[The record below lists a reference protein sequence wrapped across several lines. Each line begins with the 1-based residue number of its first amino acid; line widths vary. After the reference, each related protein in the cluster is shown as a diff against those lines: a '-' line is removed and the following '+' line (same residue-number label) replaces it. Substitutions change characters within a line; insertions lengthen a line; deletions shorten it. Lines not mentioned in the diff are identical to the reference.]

1 MFETV
6 GEKPRWELI
15 YDSLAGL
22 DVGDVVTYEQLA
34 EAIGQDSFEPFRSS
48 WYKAAARW
56 GEDHHRAFR
65 AVNGVGYRVVD
76 AIEHADIA
84 KAHHR
89 RSKRQLR
96 KGSAAL
102 RNADRSRLSD
112 EEKTRFDQMQQTIN
126 RHSDLI
132 RRLDARQAR
141 TEKAVELATKKHDV
155 TDARIAALEEALNR
169 IHKP

>member
-48 WYKAAARW
+48 WYK
-56 GEDHHRAFR
+56 
-65 AVNGVGYRVVD
+65 VD